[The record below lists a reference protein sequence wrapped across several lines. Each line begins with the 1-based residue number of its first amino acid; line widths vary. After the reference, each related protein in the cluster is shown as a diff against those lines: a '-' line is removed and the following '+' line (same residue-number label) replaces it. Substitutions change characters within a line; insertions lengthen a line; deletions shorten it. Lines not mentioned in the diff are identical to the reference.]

1 MKILKDENNNI
12 FKANIV
18 SNIPEEY
25 TDITDLYEADES
37 LDGVASEYLEVA
49 HQAAIAYSAPDGITP
64 EKWSKEGEEDVYA
77 DPNDESWSYT
87 AEAIEVP
94 EVLASPEKWIASKKS
109 DADKD
114 MRNKI
119 LEELRYNRS
128 PLLAE
133 ADVEINKLEDASADS
148 SAWRAYRQAL
158 RDVPAAYIKAD
169 GDPKVATDSIDLD
182 NFSWPEKP

>member
-1 MKILKDENNNI
+1 MKILKDANNNI
-12 FKANIV
+12 FKTPV
-18 SNIPEEY
+18 TSYVPEGY
-25 TDITDLYEADES
+25 IDITDSYELDES
-37 LDGVASEYLEVA
+37 LNVVDEQYLEVA
-49 HQAAIAYSAPDGITP
+49 FDQDS
-64 EKWSKEGEEDVYA
+64 
-77 DPNDESWSYT
+77 
-87 AEAIEVP
+87 
-94 EVLASPEKWIASKKS
+94 EKWIASKKS